1 MTKKLFFL
9 SLAAFLFAAP
19 VQAGIILPNLFATE
33 FCSLREMGASND
45 EAMRAAV
52 ETSMVDGES
61 TTVTIGGTK
70 YDHDVIQAY
79 RAVQSR
85 CPQYLK

>member
-61 TTVTIGGTK
+61 VTITIGGEK
-70 YDHDVIQAY
+70 YDRDVVQAY

>member
-52 ETSMVDGES
+52 ETSLVDGES
-61 TTVTIGGTK
+61 VTITIGGEK
-70 YDHDVIQAY
+70 YDRDVVQAY
-79 RAVQSR
+79 RAVQLH
-85 CPQYLK
+85 CPQYIK